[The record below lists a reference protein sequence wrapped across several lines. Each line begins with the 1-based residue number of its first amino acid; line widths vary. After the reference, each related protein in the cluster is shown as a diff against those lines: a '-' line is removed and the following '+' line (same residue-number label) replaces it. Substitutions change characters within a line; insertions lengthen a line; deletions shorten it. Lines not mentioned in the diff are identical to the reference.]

1 MVAQEVSPEEVRH
14 VANLARLA
22 MSDEDLERIRH
33 ELNRIM
39 KFFAQL
45 QELDTDDVPETS
57 HAIPMTDVYR
67 DDEVRP
73 SLPPDKIT
81 QNAPDGVEE
90 FFRVP
95 GFMEEE
101 SS

>member
-1 MVAQEVSPEEVRH
+1 MEEVRH

-22 MSDEDLERIRH
+22 MSDEDLERIRV

-39 KFFAQL
+39 KYFAEL
-45 QELDTDDVPETS
+45 QELDTEDVPETS

-67 DDEVRP
+67 GDQVRP
-73 SLPPDKIT
+73 SLPAEKIV
-81 QNAPDGVEE
+81 QNAPDGVDE